1 MSSTSSTSDVSGRRP
16 ETVAVARVLRPHGL
30 RGEVVVEVLSD
41 VPGRLEAGSELWLAG
56 PSDGA
61 DGAGPPRRV
70 RVAAARSL
78 GRRRA
83 VRLEGMADRAS
94 VEALRGAWLEVEMER
109 VPPAPPGSY
118 YPHELVGCRCRDR
131 RLGELGVAQALIA
144 DGGGLLLR
152 VVGPRGDL
160 LVPFVETF
168 VESVDRESRTIEL
181 ALPEGLVEECGSR
194 S

>member
-1 MSSTSSTSDVSGRRP
+1 MSSTSSTSDAAERRP
-16 ETVAVARVLRPHGL
+16 ETVAVARVLRPHGV

-41 VPGRLEAGSELWLAG
+41 VPGRLDTGSELWLASPAEG
-56 PSDGA
+56 D
-61 DGAGPPRRV
+61 GPPRRV
-70 RVAAARSL
+70 RVAAARPL

-83 VRLEGMADRAS
+83 LALEGVADRDAAQ
-94 VEALRGAWLEVEMER
+94 ALRGAWLEVERER

-118 YPHELVGCRCRDR
+118 YPHELLGCRCRDR
-131 RLGELGVAQALIA
+131 RLGELGVASELFA

-152 VVGPRGDL
+152 VVGPRGEL

-168 VESVDRESRTIEL
+168 VAAVDREARTIEL
-181 ALPEGLVEECGSR
+181 ELPEGLVEECGSR